1 MINLKDYIKKDKIF
15 FISTKDKTE
24 TLEFMINNLKDLR
37 EIKDFDEFKKAVFKR
52 ESIISTGIGKN
63 VAIPHVKI
71 KSIESFF
78 ISIAIHKT
86 GVEWNSLDGQPV
98 NFIFLIGGPENHTMY
113 LRILAKL
120 TLIIKNEEIRNKLK
134 NTNNPEEV
142 LEVFKHL

>member
-1 MINLKDYIKKDKIF
+1 MIQLIDYIKKKKIF
-15 FISTKDKTE
+15 FINTKDKTE
-24 TLEFMINNLKDLR
+24 TLEFMINNLRDLK
-37 EIKDFDEFKKAVFKR
+37 EIKNFDEFKKAVFKR

-71 KSIESFF
+71 KSIDSFF

-98 NFIFLIGGPENHTMY
+98 HFIFLIGGPENHTLY

-120 TLIIKNEEIRNKLK
+120 TLIIKNDEIRNKLK
-134 NTNNPEEV
+134 LANSEEEV
-142 LEVFKHL
+142 LKIFKEL

>member
-1 MINLKDYIKKDKIF
+1 MIQLIDYIKKEKIF
-15 FISTKDKTE
+15 FVNTKDKTD
-24 TLEFMINNLKDLR
+24 TLEFIINNLKDLK

-71 KSIESFF
+71 KSIDSFF

-98 NFIFLIGGPENHTMY
+98 YFIFLIGGPQNHTMY

-120 TLIIKNEEIRNKLK
+120 TLIIKNDDIRNKLK
-134 NTNNPEEV
+134 SSNSPEEV
-142 LEVFKHL
+142 LKIFKDL

>member
-1 MINLKDYIKKDKIF
+1 MIQLIDYIKKEKIF
-15 FISTKDKTE
+15 FVNTKDKTD
-24 TLEFMINNLKDLR
+24 TLEFIINNLKDLK

-71 KSIESFF
+71 KSIDSFF

-98 NFIFLIGGPENHTMY
+98 YFIFLIGGPENHTMY

-120 TLIIKNEEIRNKLK
+120 TLIIKNDDIRNKLK
-134 NTNNPEEV
+134 SSNSPEEV
-142 LEVFKHL
+142 LKIFKDL